1 MHASAAAAC
10 KMNIAL
16 ISSRFAPEASPGAK
30 RMTDLVMALQA
41 AGHRTTVLTQLP
53 HYPDPSAFQGFLC
66 NAAPLRIDRDETGN
80 EIWRFRPQLTSKADL
95 PARLIAEAR
104 FAIRA
109 SRWGTRLS
117 DLDGVVGS
125 TPYMFNLY
133 AARSYRL
140 PMWLDL
146 RDLTWEYSRDL
157 GSGSLVHALGGY
169 FLKSLSLANFGRASR
184 VSTTTPRQRQ
194 YLIDNGVPADKVQVI
209 PNGVPKSIVER
220 LIQLSTARTEDCPV
234 KVVYAGLLG
243 FPQGLEF
250 AVESMED
257 MVDGEVEFHL
267 YGEGVD
273 RGRLTDYCKS
283 RDLRHI
289 HLHGHVN
296 HEDYLK
302 AIASADILYASL
314 RPEKSLAA
322 AMPSKIW
329 EYMAAGKPVLFA
341 GSGEASEA
349 IERAQ
354 AGLWVRYG
362 DEQDFQAKL
371 RRLMRDPAYRLECG
385 ENGRQWVMKHQIRE
399 RINAMWVKAIADAFR

>member
-1 MHASAAAAC
+1 
-10 KMNIAL
+10 MNIVL
-16 ISSRFAPEASPGAK
+16 ISSRFAPEASPSAK
-30 RMTDLVMALQA
+30 RITDLVMALQG

-53 HYPDPSAFQGFLC
+53 HYPDPGAFDDFPSNPG
-66 NAAPLRIDRDETGN
+66 PLTIDRGETGN
-80 EIWRFRPQLTSKADL
+80 DIWRFRPQLTSKDKL
-95 PARLIAEAR
+95 LARLIAEAR
-104 FAIRA
+104 FAVHA
-109 SRWGTRLS
+109 SRLGTHVS
-117 DLDGVVGS
+117 DLDGVFAS
-125 TPYMFNLY
+125 TPYMFNLC

-157 GSGSLVHALGGY
+157 GSGGLMNALGGY
-169 FLKSLSLANFGRASR
+169 FLKSLSLANFRTATR
-184 VSTTTPRQRQ
+184 ISTTTQRQRQ
-194 YLIDNGVPADKVQVI
+194 YLIDNGVPADKICVI
-209 PNGVPKSIVER
+209 PNGVPKNVVER
-220 LIQLSTARTEDCPV
+220 LVQLSAAAREDCPV

-257 MVDGEVEFHL
+257 MVGGEVELHL
-267 YGEGVD
+267 YGDGVD
-273 RGRLTDYCKS
+273 RGRLTTYCKS
-283 RDLRHI
+283 RGLQHI
-289 HLHGHVN
+289 HLHGHVS

-329 EYMAAGKPVLFA
+329 EYMAAGKPILFA

-354 AGLWVRYG
+354 AGLLVRYG
-362 DEQDFQAKL
+362 DKQDFKAKL
-371 RRLMRDPAYRLECG
+371 KRFTHDATYCFECG
-385 ENGRQWVMKHQIRE
+385 RNGRQWMIKHQIRE
-399 RINAMWVKAIADAFR
+399 EINAKWVDAIADAFN